1 MYCDRYILHVL
12 EIISG
17 GGGLGIEGGNEVEER
32 GTEKP
37 VEKVYNCIQWV
48 DTDTTVAFDAFN
60 GKFPTGIH
68 QPM

>member
-1 MYCDRYILHVL
+1 MHCDRYILNVL

-17 GGGLGIEGGNEVEER
+17 GGGLGVEVGNEVEEH
-32 GTEKP
+32 GIEKP
-37 VEKVYNCIQWV
+37 DGKVYNCIQWV
-48 DTDTTVAFDAFN
+48 DSDTTVAFDAFN